1 MTRWHRWP
9 HGGLRLQVSCK
20 GGARRSIPW
29 LGLVITFDHL
39 TSPSMNKEF
48 SPVLSEC
55 FGIGIQVVLVCL
67 EIDVNNLIILRYGFF
82 LPHGLSEHFYKV
94 LSMFKRNALANGP
107 NVTVTTVI

>member
-9 HGGLRLQVSCK
+9 HGAQVSRK
-20 GGARRSIPW
+20 GGTRRSIPW
-29 LGLVITFDHL
+29 LGLVITFDYL

-48 SPVLSEC
+48 SPALGEC
-55 FGIGIQVVLVCL
+55 CGIGVQVVLVCL
-67 EIDVNNLIILRYGFF
+67 EIDVNNLIILRHGFF
-82 LPHGLSEHFYKV
+82 LPHGLSEHFYKA